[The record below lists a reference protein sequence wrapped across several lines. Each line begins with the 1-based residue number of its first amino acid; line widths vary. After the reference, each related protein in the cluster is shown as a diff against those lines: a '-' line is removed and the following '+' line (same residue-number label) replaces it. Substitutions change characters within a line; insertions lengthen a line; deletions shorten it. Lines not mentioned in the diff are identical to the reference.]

1 MQGHLSS
8 SKPPPEWGEWVL
20 IGLVSP
26 ADRDAIL
33 GDFAEM
39 CGDKANEAGM
49 RKARLWYV
57 LEIVKCLPSLCI
69 LRYRQRRRMMG
80 HTPFLQ
86 SSVKPVGIGFLLM
99 IPALLLCGGGL
110 LQSLFGVY
118 TVNNAIDFS
127 LFDFHPAVILSGVF
141 IACILNLF
149 PVLHVAYKDG
159 DIISTLHLRGR
170 GLNLTVVACIG
181 FVLMTIFIYL
191 LAENFQIF
199 AGV

>member
-1 MQGHLSS
+1 
-8 SKPPPEWGEWVL
+8 
-20 IGLVSP
+20 
-26 ADRDAIL
+26 
-33 GDFAEM
+33 
-39 CGDKANEAGM
+39 
-49 RKARLWYV
+49 
-57 LEIVKCLPSLCI
+57 
-69 LRYRQRRRMMG
+69 MG

-86 SSVKPVGIGFLLM
+86 SSVKPAGIGFLLM

-110 LQSLFGVY
+110 LQSLLGVY

-127 LFDFHPAVILSGVF
+127 LVIFHPAVVLSGVF

-149 PVLHVAYKDG
+149 PMLDVAYKDG

-170 GLNLTVVACIG
+170 GLNLTVVACVG